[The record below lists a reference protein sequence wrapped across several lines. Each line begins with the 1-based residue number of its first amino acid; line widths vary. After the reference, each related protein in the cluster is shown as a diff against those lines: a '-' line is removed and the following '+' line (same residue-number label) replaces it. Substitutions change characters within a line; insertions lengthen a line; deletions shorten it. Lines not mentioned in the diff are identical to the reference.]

1 MSNRIIRS
9 YYLIT
14 GLFNLAASLIWGVDT
29 LFKLHAGLD
38 IFQVMLT
45 NAAFTF
51 GMVVFEIPTGVV
63 ADTLGRRVSLIL
75 CIVTLLVSTLLY
87 VATAW
92 WHWGFWSFMGTSVL
106 LGLGYTFYTGA
117 VDAWLVDALKATGY
131 AEGMEPIFAR
141 GQMVFGAAMLVG
153 TLGGGFLGQLDLA
166 VPYLVRSAT
175 FLPLL
180 AVAWIAMPELGFTP
194 RALEWRRVPTELRRV
209 FVEGLTFGLHHR
221 VVRPVMFASLVGMS
235 FMIFGFYSWQ
245 RYFLDLL
252 GRELVWVSGLV
263 AALLS
268 LSMIAGNALVQPA
281 SRVVRTRTGILAG
294 AVVVEMIAVIVA
306 GASGFLFP
314 RPLGFFVALGS
325 YLVYGVALGMGGPV
339 KQGYLNAHIP
349 SAQRATIISLD
360 SLFADLGG
368 VMGQSGGGYLAK
380 VRSIG
385 EAWLYSGATLI
396 LAAPLYWV
404 ARKNDKSL
412 DSFQAESQSPSG
424 RDA

>member
-1 MSNRIIRS
+1 MSPRIIRT
-9 YYLIT
+9 YLLIT

-45 NAAFTF
+45 NAAFTL

-63 ADTLGRRVSLIL
+63 ADTLGRRVSLLL
-75 CIVTLLVSTLLY
+75 CLATLLVATLLY

-92 WHWGFWSFMGTSVL
+92 RDWGFWPFMGTSVL

-131 AEGMEPIFAR
+131 TEPLEPVFAK

-153 TLGGGFLGQLDLA
+153 TLGGGLLGQIDLFL
-166 VPYLVRSAT
+166 PYLVRAVI
-175 FLPLL
+175 FVPLL
-180 AVAWIAMPELGFTP
+180 GAAWLAMVEIGFTP

-209 FVEGLTFGLHHR
+209 FIEGMRYGLHHR
-221 VVRPVMFASLVGMS
+221 VVRPVMLASCVNMS

-252 GRELVWVSGLV
+252 GRDLVWVSGLI

-268 LSMIAGNALVQPA
+268 LSMICGNALVRPLT
-281 SRVVRTRTGILAG
+281 RVIRTRTGMLAG
-294 AVVVEMIAVIVA
+294 SAALQAVMVALCGALGLAATAGVPAAPFAGVPLRFLAVV
-306 GASGFLFP
+306 GL
-314 RPLGFFVALGS
+314 
-325 YLVYGVALGMGGPV
+325 YLVYGVALGAMGPV

-360 SLFADLGG
+360 ALFADAGG
-368 VMGQSGGGYLAK
+368 VAGQSGWGYFAK

-385 EAWLYSGATLI
+385 EAWMYSGATLLI
-396 LAAPLYWV
+396 GVPLYWV
-404 ARKNDKSL
+404 ARRNDKKL
-412 DSFQAESQSPSG
+412 DQF
-424 RDA
+424 

>member
-131 AEGMEPIFAR
+131 TEGMEPIFAR

-180 AVAWIAMPELGFTP
+180 AVAWIAMPEFGFTP
-194 RALEWRRVPTELRRV
+194 RALEWRRVPAEMRRV
-209 FVEGLTFGLHHR
+209 FVEGLDFGLHHP
-221 VVRPVMFASLVGMS
+221 VVRPVMLASLVGMS

-314 RPLGFFVALGS
+314 HPIGFFVALGS

-368 VMGQSGGGYLAK
+368 VIGQSGWGYLAK
-380 VRSIG
+380 MKSIG

-396 LAAPLYWV
+396 LAVPLYWI

-412 DSFQAESQSPSG
+412 DSFQAERQSPSG
-424 RDA
+424 KDA

>member
-1 MSNRIIRS
+1 MSNRIIRT

-63 ADTLGRRVSLIL
+63 ADTLGRRVSLLL

-131 AEGMEPIFAR
+131 TEGMEPIFAR
-141 GQMVFGAAMLVG
+141 GQMVFGAAMLIG

-209 FVEGLTFGLHHR
+209 FVEGLNFGLHHR

-314 RPLGFFVALGS
+314 HPIGFFVALGS

-360 SLFADLGG
+360 SLFADVGG
-368 VMGQSGGGYLAK
+368 VIGQSGWGYLAK
-380 VRSIG
+380 MRSIG

-396 LAAPLYWV
+396 LAAPLYWI

-412 DSFQAESQSPSG
+412 DTFQADRQ
-424 RDA
+424 